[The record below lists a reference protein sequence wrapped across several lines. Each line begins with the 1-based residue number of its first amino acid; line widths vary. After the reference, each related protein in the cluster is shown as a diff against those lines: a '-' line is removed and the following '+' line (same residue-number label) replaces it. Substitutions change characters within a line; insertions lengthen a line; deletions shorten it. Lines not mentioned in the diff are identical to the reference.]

1 MDTTES
7 ADDIVRS
14 ISELK
19 ARKRSLE
26 DSIKKEKNRLADSDL
41 KFRDVKNQVKLLRA
55 QLKQSNAEC
64 QALTDLKEDELETM
78 KQLQTLMNKN
88 ETLKRKEAEFKVSTI
103 SSMAGEIY
111 IL

>member
-1 MDTTES
+1 MDSTENS
-7 ADDIVRS
+7 DDIVRS

-26 DSIKKEKNRLADSDL
+26 DSIRKEKNRLADSDL

-55 QLKQSNAEC
+55 ELKRSNAEC

-78 KQLQTLMNKN
+78 KQLQSLMSKN
-88 ETLKRKEAEFKVSTI
+88 ETLKRKEAEFKVKYGRLDLPVMT
-103 SSMAGEIY
+103 
-111 IL
+111 